1 MTWPPVQRT
10 AGTDVRRLG
19 GVLALDGLLLLVV
32 MLAAN
37 PPPKQAAISRVAL
50 LSGTGPGPLRA
61 AALFAG
67 LAPQS
72 PPLEPT
78 DLPGEG
84 PLIAVALRLP
94 EHDTAQKPEPMPLI
108 VSANGPPEPPEL
120 RPEHAPLNDAA
131 ELATAPTA
139 FAAALPSGTEP
150 VMAEAVPLPVDDA
163 PVASATPAEN
173 GEAKPALPERL
184 PDPLALAAAPL
195 PQAQALID
203 IQPPAEPLSGLN
215 SHEDV
220 AIARIDQPKMAYQED
235 VADALMLVSLE
246 GSWERPDPTAPVVM
260 PPPPVISHLAK
271 PPPDPLAADPQKD
284 QFVNALMPL
293 INEAN
298 SRILADRERLVRL
311 AADTKATRGLSND
324 DAQFLARLR
333 EEYHAPQGGLDELLR
348 RVDVVPPSLAI
359 AQAAQESGWGS
370 LKEPH
375 AAPRSLFGQMVQ
387 RRLAHFEDATS
398 AVAAYI
404 GNLNSHNAYGE
415 FRAERARM
423 RAAGRLIEGQTLV
436 GYIQRYSERGME
448 YVNSVK
454 GLIDWNKLGTYDQAH
469 WDDRAAATA
478 RD

>member
-1 MTWPPVQRT
+1 MTWPPAQRN
-10 AGTDVRRLG
+10 AGSDFRRLG

-37 PPPKQAAISRVAL
+37 PPPKQAAVSRVAL

-61 AALFAG
+61 AELFAG

-84 PLIAVALRLP
+84 PLIALALRLP
-94 EHDTAQKPEPMPLI
+94 EHDAVLKPEPMPLI

-120 RPEHAPLNDAA
+120 RPELAPLDDAA
-131 ELATAPTA
+131 ELAAAPA
-139 FAAALPSGTEP
+139 AYAAALPSGTEQ
-150 VMAEAVPLPVDDA
+150 VAADLVALPADDA
-163 PVASATPAEN
+163 PIASATPAEH
-173 GEAKPALPERL
+173 GTDKPAM
-184 PDPLALAAAPL
+184 PDRVPDQLALAAAPL
-195 PQAQALID
+195 PQAQAMID
-203 IQPPAEPLSGLN
+203 IQPPAEPLPALN
-215 SHEDV
+215 KHEDV
-220 AIARIDQPKMAYQED
+220 AVARIDQPNMAYQED
-235 VADALMLVSLE
+235 VAEALMLVSLE
-246 GSWERPDPTAPVVM
+246 GSWERPDPNAPSVAL
-260 PPPPVISHLAK
+260 PPVISHLAK

-298 SRILADRERLVRL
+298 SRILADRERLLHL
-311 AADTKATRGLSND
+311 AADTKAMRALSNE

-359 AQAAQESGWGS
+359 AQAAQESGWGA

-375 AAPRSLFGQMVQ
+375 AAPRSLFGQMVE

-436 GYIQRYSERGME
+436 SYIQRYSERGMD

-454 GLIDWNKLGTYDQAH
+454 GLIDWNNLGTYDRAH
-469 WDDRAAATA
+469 WDDRATASA